1 MSKSAAVLYD
11 WPAAAA
17 VGSVVPKSKFYETA
31 ELKPATR
38 ERFVQDVQRITWAYK
53 LAESTIHLP
62 GADEVPEIQVF
73 EVVAKGEDVP
83 DDVLTAIARA
93 VRSPIIFEIVRGRD
107 ERRTAVCFG
116 SPGCFSAGWVG
127 DADVRVSLPTSIDLG
142 GLYLALVGRILP
154 VSPRVG
160 ERLPA
165 LVERLRQVRR
175 LPREITALER
185 RLRAEPQLNRK
196 VELRRTLRAKQAA
209 LADLTDSTTSPTM
222 TIRN

>member
-31 ELKPATR
+31 KLRPATR

-62 GADEVPEIQVF
+62 GTDEVPEIQVF
-73 EVVAKGEDVP
+73 EIVAKGEDVP

-175 LPREITALER
+175 LQREITALER

-196 VELRRTLRAKQAA
+196 VELRRALRAEQGK
-209 LADLTDSTTSPTM
+209 LADLT
-222 TIRN
+222 